1 MTTTQNLDPEA
12 FGQAL
17 RLLRLHG
24 FALVYYGGDALHQAV
39 GAPTEGDVIG
49 KALNK
54 AAAALAGAAGERAS
68 RLAIAIDENA
78 FDLNVQGDP
87 GIHLARA
94 IAEGRKR

>member
-1 MTTTQNLDPEA
+1 MTVTHKLDPEV

-39 GAPTEGDVIG
+39 GAPTAGVVIDQ
-49 KALNK
+49 ALNE
-54 AAAALAGAAGERAS
+54 AAAALAGTAGERAS
-68 RLAIAIDENA
+68 RLAIALDENT
-78 FDLNVQGDP
+78 FDLNVQGP
-87 GIHLARA
+87 SGLQLART